1 MISKYSKGHPWRRYS
16 NGRQDEQCKSEVGR
30 SRAEAGTETPPS
42 DRNVKVGTFIR
53 AGVLV
58 VVTGPGDV
66 MDDTDG

>member
-1 MISKYSKGHPWRRYS
+1 MPCGNETSAAVNEPVV
-16 NGRQDEQCKSEVGR
+16 D
-30 SRAEAGTETPPS
+30 AGTETPPT

-66 MDDTDG
+66 VDDTDG